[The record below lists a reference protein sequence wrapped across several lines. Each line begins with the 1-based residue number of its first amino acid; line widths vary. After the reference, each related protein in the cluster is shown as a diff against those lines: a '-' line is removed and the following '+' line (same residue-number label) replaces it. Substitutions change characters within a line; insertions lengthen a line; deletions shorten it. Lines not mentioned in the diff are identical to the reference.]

1 LKITPGRGVQNLG
14 GKVDWLNV
22 PGPGQE
28 AFEGIKMI
36 AAGIDD
42 DSGITPTMQGEVT
55 GKTLGEILNAKESAL
70 KRLNVPLENIM
81 FALETEAYIS
91 LS

>member
-1 LKITPGRGVQNLG
+1 
-14 GKVDWLNV
+14 
-22 PGPGQE
+22 
-28 AFEGIKMI
+28 
-36 AAGIDD
+36 
-42 DSGITPTMQGEVT
+42 MQGEVT